1 MTRQVRHLSI
11 PAAHPTAALHFPGM
25 PVVPGA
31 MLLAEIAALIAGVAP
46 VRCQVVKFIAP
57 VRHGEALELDW
68 RMENRLASFRL
79 LRPADAVL
87 VMTGTLE
94 VLA

>member
-1 MTRQVRHLSI
+1 MTQQVRYLSI
-11 PAAHPTAALHFPGM
+11 PETHPTATLHFPGM

-31 MLLAEIAALIAGVAP
+31 MLLAEVTALIAGTAA

-68 RMENRLASFRL
+68 RTDNRLARFRL
-79 LRPADAVL
+79 IRPADAAL
-87 VMTGTLE
+87 VMIGTLE